1 MRVKIL
7 ILLFLFQA
15 SIAFAGRVPEITKKW
30 HNLIAQYK
38 EHMVV
43 GEWNGAIQAAETLI
57 KIDPA
62 SSEAKFYL
70 VYAVKQTGAKYPTW
84 VGKPST
90 WAYGSINDRYYVEL
104 AKQIMKNGS

>member
-1 MRVKIL
+1 MQVKIL
-7 ILLFLFQA
+7 LLSLLFQVG
-15 SIAFAGRVPEITKKW
+15 IAFAEPVPEITKQW
-30 HNLIAQYK
+30 HKLIEQYK

-43 GEWNGAIQAAETLI
+43 GEWNGAIQTAETLI

-70 VYAVKQTGAKYPTW
+70 VYAVKQTGAKYPAW

-104 AKQIMKNGS
+104 AKQIIKNGS